1 MTKKE
6 LIAVAAKNAGIS
18 QKAAVAVVD
27 DIFNSI
33 ANELTSGQDVTLTGF
48 GSFKVKTRAA
58 RSGRNPR
65 TKETVEI
72 PESKVIVFKP
82 STTLKD
88 SVNK

>member
-18 QKAAVAVVD
+18 QKAAAAVVD

>member
-18 QKAAVAVVD
+18 QKAAAAVVD
-27 DIFNSI
+27 DICNAI